1 MAPLK
6 SEEKKI
12 HVDDKGYLADDETWN
27 EDVALALAREEG
39 ITCLSKGQL
48 EIIREL
54 RAYYVK
60 YRVFP
65 ILDNICRI
73 AHQRKEC
80 VQDQFVNPEIAWK
93 IAGLPKQDGVHF
105 VTMDGAHFFMEPYC

>member
-1 MAPLK
+1 MTNLK
-6 SEEKKI
+6 SERNKI
-12 HVDDKGYLADDETWN
+12 HVDDKGYLADFETWN

-39 ITCLSKGQL
+39 ITSLSRDQL

-54 RAYYVK
+54 RTYYLK
-60 YRVFP
+60 YKVFP

-80 VQDQFVNPEIAWK
+80 VEDLFVNPEIAWK

-105 VTMDGAHFFMEPYC
+105 VTMDGSHFFMEPYC